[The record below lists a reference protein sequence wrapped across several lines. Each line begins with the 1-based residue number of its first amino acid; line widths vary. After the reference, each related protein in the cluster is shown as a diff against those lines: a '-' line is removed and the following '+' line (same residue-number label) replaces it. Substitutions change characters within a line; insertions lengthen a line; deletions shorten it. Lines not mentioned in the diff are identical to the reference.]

1 MNVSIFAHRFVDR
14 IPIFSGFDCVSFW
27 NETADSNCVAVLIK
41 AIYAIHFEV
50 AQYLMDSGVEMNEA
64 FYTGHTY
71 LITTIIPTTYFFFFF
86 DISFEGPINIYRS
99 LLERH

>member
-1 MNVSIFAHRFVDR
+1 MFRFLRIDLSIESLFT
-14 IPIFSGFDCVSFW
+14 GFDCVSFW
-27 NETADSNCVAVLIK
+27 NETAADSNCVAVLIK
-41 AIYAIHFEV
+41 AICAIHFEV

-71 LITTIIPTTYFFFFF
+71 LITTIIPTTYFF

-99 LLERH
+99 LLESH